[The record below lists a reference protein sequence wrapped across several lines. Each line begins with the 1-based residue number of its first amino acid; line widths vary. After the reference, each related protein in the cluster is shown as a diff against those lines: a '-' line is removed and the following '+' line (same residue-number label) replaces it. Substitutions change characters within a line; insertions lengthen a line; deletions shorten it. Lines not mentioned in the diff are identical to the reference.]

1 LCNGVAL
8 VGGFLTGFFFGVCW
22 MFEKREKK
30 HKHTTTMKTIKKK
43 HLQGLKGFFDL
54 QKKIF

>member
-30 HKHTTTMKTIKKK
+30 HKHTTTMKTIKTIKKK
-43 HLQGLKGFFDL
+43 HLKD
-54 QKKIF
+54 